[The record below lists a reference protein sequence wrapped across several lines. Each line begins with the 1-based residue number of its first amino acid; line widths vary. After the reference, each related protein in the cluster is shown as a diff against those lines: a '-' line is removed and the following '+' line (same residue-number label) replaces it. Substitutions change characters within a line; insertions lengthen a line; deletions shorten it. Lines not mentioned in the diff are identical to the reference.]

1 MAVNKRFENESF
13 VEKMKRRC
21 ARLAIRAEEGMGS
34 VCLCFDFDYQ
44 HEDLMKEIERE
55 STVNTSI
62 ISDMEWDMFDDFND
76 DEGPGQDDRRSQL
89 FDEHHDENLS
99 KISLEGSLEEGLSLE
114 TVSLDDNYNNNTER

>member
-1 MAVNKRFENESF
+1 
-13 VEKMKRRC
+13 
-21 ARLAIRAEEGMGS
+21 
-34 VCLCFDFDYQ
+34 
-44 HEDLMKEIERE
+44 MKEIERE

-114 TVSLDDNYNNNTER
+114 TVSLDDNYNNNTERSHGKQTLELTTQEEESNLTNSMITSGNKSILVN